1 MTYLIL
7 SIVFIILGAIQYDEI
22 AKKYYQKK
30 GKDVFGLIEFLL
42 VLQFTFELL
51 GFYFV
56 TLYIGW

>member
-22 AKKYYQKK
+22 AEKYYQKK
-30 GKDVFGLIEFLL
+30 GKDIFGLIEFLL